1 MLEIKSQHLTLG
13 GHILQTTY
21 LQILY
26 SGRAANKSEISH
38 IIMRI
43 S

>member
-1 MLEIKSQHLTLG
+1 MLEIKSQHLTFG
-13 GHILQTTY
+13 GPDLQTTY